1 MNHIISKVEEL
12 KKIGIQFDED
22 NVKSCLNRYE
32 LKGQIREVL
41 GLAKE
46 LGLDITK
53 DKTKSSVSVV
63 VINFLAINGC
73 RKQVLNQVYQEQTPL
88 IIETLKTTNIFKE
101 ILFILGEAVDRTRL
115 YK

>member
-12 KKIGIQFDED
+12 KQIGIQFDEN
-22 NVKSCLNRYE
+22 NVKSCLNRYK
-32 LKGQIREVL
+32 LRCQIREVL
-41 GLAKE
+41 SLAKE

-63 VINFLAINGC
+63 VSNFSDINGC
-73 RKQVLNQVYQEQTPL
+73 RKQALNQVYQEQTPL

-101 ILFILGEAVDRTRL
+101 ILFILGEAVVRSRFHR
-115 YK
+115 